1 MKWRWLGL
9 VLVIVVEIGVY
20 LSWDVAKMAESIE
33 ATLPKQE
40 AATVRGMILGDEGGF
55 SFEDKEIWRR
65 AGLWHLMVASG
76 SNLMWLNR
84 WLVEG
89 MAGVFGR
96 RAAIG
101 AGAGA
106 IWLYTA
112 LLGWPIALVRAAV
125 LMTIYYWSQWLGRR
139 FDVWRAL
146 GVVGLI
152 IVLARPEVVGEAGFW
167 LSMAAYVAVVG
178 FEDENSLVWWKKE
191 LKTAVMVAWWTWPVL
206 MLIGGKVSLVAP
218 AVALVTSPV
227 SPLILGG
234 GMISLAMGMVGVAAG
249 WWMLMPLVEWLKLVA
264 WTASKVGVLE
274 GIEINYLVLSGWV
287 AITGW
292 LTRRGR
298 MKNEEVGGRVLVNR
312 IRSHNRVTT
321 EQA

>member
-1 MKWRWLGL
+1 
-9 VLVIVVEIGVY
+9 V
-20 LSWDVAKMAESIE
+20 
-33 ATLPKQE
+33 
-40 AATVRGMILGDEGGF
+40 GG
-55 SFEDKEIWRR
+55 R
-65 AGLWHLMVASG
+65 
-76 SNLMWLNR
+76 
-84 WLVEG
+84 
-89 MAGVFGR
+89 AGVFGR
-96 RAAIG
+96 GAAIG
-101 AGAGA
+101 GGAGA

>member
-1 MKWRWLGL
+1 MSWRSFAL
-9 VLVIVVEIGVY
+9 VLVIGLEIGIY
-20 LSWDVAKMAESIE
+20 LSWDVAKMAVSIE
-33 ATLPKQE
+33 STLPKQE
-40 AATVRGMILGDEGGF
+40 SAVVRGMILGDEGGF

-84 WLVEG
+84 WMVEG
-89 MAGVFGR
+89 MASVIGR

-125 LMTIYYWSQWLGRR
+125 LMSIYYWSQWLGRR

-167 LSMAAYVAVVG
+167 LSMGAYVAVVG
-178 FEDENSLVWWKKE
+178 FECENSLAWWKKE
-191 LKTAVMVAWWTWPVL
+191 LKTAIMVAWWTWPVL
-206 MLIGGKVSLVAP
+206 MLIGGKVSLIAPLVAI
-218 AVALVTSPV
+218 ASSPV
-227 SPLILGG
+227 APLILGG
-234 GMISLAMGMVGVAAG
+234 GMVSLAMGMVGVGVG
-249 WWMLMPLVEWLKLVA
+249 WWMLVPLVEWLKLVA
-264 WTASKVGVLE
+264 WTASRVGVLE
-274 GIEINYLVLSGWV
+274 GIEVNYLVLSGWV
-287 AITGW
+287 VITGW
-292 LTRRGR
+292 AIWRSRI
-298 MKNEEVGGRVLVNR
+298 KNEMVGGRVLVNR
-312 IRSHNRVTT
+312 ARNNNSIASG
-321 EQA
+321 